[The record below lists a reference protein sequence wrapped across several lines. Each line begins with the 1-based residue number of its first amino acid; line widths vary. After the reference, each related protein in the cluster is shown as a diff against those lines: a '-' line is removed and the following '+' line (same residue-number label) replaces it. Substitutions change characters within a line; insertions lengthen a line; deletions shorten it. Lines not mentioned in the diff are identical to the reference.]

1 MPQRRG
7 SALTLHCALPTAPG
21 TWGLHSTR
29 GITITD
35 PHQPLSPFAAIL
47 APVPPTPPSGSEA
60 PRGPHPGT
68 GHRNRT
74 IFSPGQAEALE
85 KGARAGA
92 DGGPRRQRPRGLRAE
107 AESWRLWMPLRRG
120 VGQFRAGTG
129 GEWGLAPLP
138 APLLCEP
145 PSLQSS
151 SVGSTLTQWPAGSW
165 LLPPLCLKTR

>member
-1 MPQRRG
+1 MRGCGIRQAWPILAAVSPHMLSMLPPWLRTLPPSAPAATPEELWMPQRCG

-21 TWGLHSTR
+21 TWGLHPTR
-29 GITITD
+29 GITVTD
-35 PHQPLSPFAAIL
+35 QHQPLSPFAAVL

-107 AESWRLWMPLRRG
+107 AESWRPWMPLRRG
-120 VGQFRAGTG
+120 VG
-129 GEWGLAPLP
+129 
-138 APLLCEP
+138 
-145 PSLQSS
+145 
-151 SVGSTLTQWPAGSW
+151 
-165 LLPPLCLKTR
+165 